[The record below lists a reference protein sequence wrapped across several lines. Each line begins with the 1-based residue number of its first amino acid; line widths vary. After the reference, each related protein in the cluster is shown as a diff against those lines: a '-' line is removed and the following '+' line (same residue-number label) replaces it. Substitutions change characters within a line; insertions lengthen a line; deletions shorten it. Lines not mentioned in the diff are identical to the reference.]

1 MTSTQLNTTCIAS
14 WNIQNGLGVDG
25 VLSLERIADT
35 IRAMG
40 DMDVICLQ
48 EVSVNMLLPDGS
60 KDDQVAALSGLFTGY
75 TPFFGVALD
84 RLSADGESR
93 EQFGNLILSRLP
105 VYSAFYHPLPQP
117 ADGPIK
123 QMPRQLTE
131 VTVQTA
137 SGPLRV
143 MTTHLEFHSSLQRQ
157 AQTARIMNVQTE
169 VSALVADPP
178 FAVADT
184 PYARLERPAAC
195 VVCGDF
201 NFLKDSPEYQL
212 LIDGAGADSRFVDAW
227 ELAHLDA
234 PHAPTCG
241 IYDAAQWPQGEHCRD
256 FMFVTPDLAD
266 SVTGMSV
273 DTVTGAS
280 DHQPVCLSLLSDLC

>member
-1 MTSTQLNTTCIAS
+1 MTVTSTRIIS

-25 VLSLERIADT
+25 ALSLGRIVEQ
-35 IRAMG
+35 IRSMG

-60 KDDQVAALSGLFTGY
+60 KHDQVKELSALFPGY
-75 TPFFGVALD
+75 TAFFGVALD
-84 RLSADGESR
+84 RLSDDGQSR

-105 VYSAFYHPLPQP
+105 VHSVFYHPLPQL
-117 ADGPIK
+117 ADGLIK

-143 MTTHLEFHSSLQRQ
+143 MTTHLEFHSVAQRQ
-157 AQTARIMNVQTE
+157 AQTKRIIDIQAG
-169 VSALVADPP
+169 VSALLAEPP
-178 FAVADT
+178 LAVKDT
-184 PYARLERPAAC
+184 PYAELPRPASC
-195 VVCGDF
+195 IVCGDF
-201 NFLKDSPEYQL
+201 NFLTDAPEYEL
-212 LIDGAGADSRFVDAW
+212 LTNNTQGEEQFVDAW
-227 ELAHLDA
+227 GLAHPAA

-241 IYDAAQWPQGEHCRD
+241 IYDAAQWPQGAHCRD
-256 FMFVTPDLAD
+256 FMFITPDLAH
-266 SVTGMSV
+266 SVVGMKV

-280 DHQPVCLSLLSDLC
+280 DHQPVLLELT